1 MPSVPAEELLV
12 PRPPIA
18 GMAERVLIRGPL
30 PRNNP
35 MTERAIVSRS
45 ASPQPT
51 DATEA
56 HHSGSSHILTSKEK
70 P

>member
-1 MPSVPAEELLV
+1 
-12 PRPPIA
+12 
-18 GMAERVLIRGPL
+18 
-30 PRNNP
+30 

-45 ASPQPT
+45 ASPQPD